1 MAGNEWSAHGGRRL
15 PGCPLLL
22 AGIAFVTQS
31 GTEVSFNF
39 DKRGAGNACAVSGT
53 GTLESQSD

>member
-1 MAGNEWSAHGGRRL
+1 MERARGGLASAWL
-15 PGCPLLL
+15 PATL

-31 GTEVSFNF
+31 GTKVSFNF
-39 DKRGAGNACAVSGT
+39 DKGGAGNASAVSGT